1 MTATNVLEALRN
13 SHFFSGCSDEH
24 LKQLTEICRLV
35 DFPARTTMFEEY
47 EPARD
52 VYVIV
57 NGEISLA
64 ICEPEE
70 SCKQIAVVQAGDLV
84 GWSPLV
90 GRTRL
95 YDTARTQTPVQALAF
110 DGDELMEF
118 CAANPLFGFQFMH
131 RVACT
136 LAERLGGTRLQLLEM
151 SGVHLPEFPM
161 ESD

>member
-24 LKQLTEICRLV
+24 LKHLTEICPLV
-35 DFPARTTMFEEY
+35 AFQARTKMFEEY

-84 GWSPLV
+84 VWSPLV
-90 GRTRL
+90 GRTRV
-95 YDTARTQTPVQALAF
+95 YNMARTQKPVL
-110 DGDELMEF
+110 
-118 CAANPLFGFQFMH
+118 
-131 RVACT
+131 
-136 LAERLGGTRLQLLEM
+136 
-151 SGVHLPEFPM
+151 
-161 ESD
+161 